1 MPVAKRYS
9 ATAARWAFRAMHY
22 LLPGA
27 ASPIIAPDRS
37 FRACKLAGVS
47 DYILLNASQLPR
59 HDAGPDL
66 TVSNV
71 GLEARIPGWKY
82 RKAQK

>member
-1 MPVAKRYS
+1 
-9 ATAARWAFRAMHY
+9 MHY
-22 LLPGA
+22 LLPVA
-27 ASPIIAPDRS
+27 ASRIIAPERS

-59 HDAGPDL
+59 HDAGLDL
-66 TVSNV
+66 TVCSL